1 MLSEYVQNVCL
12 RVKRESITV
21 CAVVRVCVCGQEK
34 QWASGFNHCSQSS
47 SSNLPHGFS
56 LFSLE
61 VNTSCRA
68 LVGVP
73 NNTHNARRYMDLAPG
88 HHCEW
93 KKADFSVSFYRC
105 SCSSDKDMSTSGCVL
120 FNFFREKKTTFPAST
135 FKHNEVPVKSNT
147 SKHAFCHLGP
157 PPVP

>member
-1 MLSEYVQNVCL
+1 MLSECVQNVCL
-12 RVKRESITV
+12 CVKRESVTV
-21 CAVVRVCVCGQEK
+21 CAVVSVCGQEK

-56 LFSLE
+56 LFILE
-61 VNTSCRA
+61 VNTSCWA

-93 KKADFSVSFYRC
+93 KKGDFSVSFYRC

-120 FNFFREKKTTFPAST
+120 FNFFREKTN
-135 FKHNEVPVKSNT
+135 KHSQPPLSNIT
-147 SKHAFCHLGP
+147 RSQWNLMSKHAFCHSGL